1 MRNLLLVLS
10 LGAAACGSRAPQT
23 TLPREYA
30 CGQIALV
37 PHGDRLEIREAS
49 ASLAGS
55 GSQSARLVSHDA
67 SGDHYVT
74 GPQSPVDV
82 SAVEFIVPSDARR
95 DAVRH
100 VYDTSGGTARADWRL
115 TRDEVCTLRG
125 GDTDV
130 LSRYTK
136 GASLDDLARDLSLGG
151 RDEAR
156 EIVHRALLSLQRRYF
171 ADR

>member
-1 MRNLLLVLS
+1 MRNLVIVLS
-10 LGAAACGSRAPQT
+10 LAACGSRAPQT
-23 TLPREYA
+23 TLPREYS
-30 CGQIALV
+30 CGQLALV

-49 ASLAGS
+49 ASIDGS
-55 GSQSARLVSHDA
+55 GAQSARLVSRDA
-67 SGDHYVT
+67 SGDHYVV
-74 GPQSPVDV
+74 GPLSPIDV
-82 SAVEFIVPSDARR
+82 SAVEFVVPTDSRH

-100 VYDTSGGTARADWRL
+100 VYDTSSGTARADWRL

-130 LSRYTK
+130 LTRYTK
-136 GASLDDLARDLSLGG
+136 GASFEQLSHDLALGG